1 MTSFGRHIHSW
12 IAENFFWDMDTA
24 PALVTALAAP
34 AVPYNAPEETA
45 FYPTADDIYTTLER
59 FSRE

>member
-1 MTSFGRHIHSW
+1 
-12 IAENFFWDMDTA
+12 MDTA